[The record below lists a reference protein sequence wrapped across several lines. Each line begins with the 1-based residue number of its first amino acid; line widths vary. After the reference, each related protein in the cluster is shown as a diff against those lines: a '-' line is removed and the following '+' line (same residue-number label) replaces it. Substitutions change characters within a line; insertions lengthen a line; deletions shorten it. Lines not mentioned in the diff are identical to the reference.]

1 MPREN
6 NQIIRLVPKDLF
18 FRFNWNPSPGRQGAM
33 LIFIDITNHVNI
45 IKPKTTVLQYHV
57 AFRGSAKSTNPFPF
71 FLRLFDKIL
80 RGMLVL
86 LSFMRKLLVG
96 LKACESF
103 AVFGCDLPVSHV
115 LDISMP

>member
-1 MPREN
+1 MILNYIKMVYLIYGLWIDP
-6 NQIIRLVPKDLF
+6 LPHWKK
-18 FRFNWNPSPGRQGAM
+18 
-33 LIFIDITNHVNI
+33 IFIDITNHVNI
-45 IKPKTTVLQYHV
+45 IRPKTTVLQYHV
-57 AFRGSAKSTNPFPF
+57 AFRGSAKPTNPFPF

-80 RGMLVL
+80 RGMLVH

-103 AVFGCDLPVSHV
+103 AVFGCDQPVSHV